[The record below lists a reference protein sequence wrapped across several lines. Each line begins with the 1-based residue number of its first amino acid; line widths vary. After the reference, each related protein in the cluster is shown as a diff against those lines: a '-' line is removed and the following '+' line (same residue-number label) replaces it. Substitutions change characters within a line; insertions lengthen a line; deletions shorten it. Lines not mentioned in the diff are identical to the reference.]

1 MRHRKS
7 GRKLGRNGSHRKAM
21 FRNMVTSLIEAEQI
35 ETTVQ
40 KAKELRPIVEKLITS
55 AKKNLEGQVDPMDRV
70 AAIRQ
75 AGKVV
80 RGRDALQKLFSEIG
94 ERYQERNGG
103 YTRIMRTRNRLGD
116 NAEMAIIELIQDANV
131 AEESDVDA
139 SAEA

>member
-40 KAKELRPIVEKLITS
+40 KAKELRPIIEKLITS

-80 RGRDALQKLFSEIG
+80 RNREALQKLFSDIG

-116 NAEMAIIELIQDANV
+116 NAEMAIIELIRDQEDV
-131 AEESDVDA
+131 AVE
-139 SAEA
+139 AEATAEA

>member
-7 GRKLGRNGSHRKAM
+7 GRKLGRNGPHRKAM

-35 ETTVQ
+35 ETTVH
-40 KAKELRPIVEKLITS
+40 KAKELRPIIEKLITS

-75 AGKVV
+75 AGKIV
-80 RGRDALQKLFSEIG
+80 RNREALQKLFSDIG

-116 NAEMAIIELIQDANV
+116 NAEMAIIELIKDRKEV
-131 AEESDVDA
+131 ETE
-139 SAEA
+139 AEATAEA

>member
-7 GRKLGRNGSHRKAM
+7 GRKLGRNGPHRKAM
-21 FRNMVTSLIEAEQI
+21 FRNMVTSLIEVEQI
-35 ETTVQ
+35 ETTVH
-40 KAKELRPIVEKLITS
+40 KAKELRPIIEKLITS

-75 AGKVV
+75 AGKIV
-80 RGRDALQKLFSEIG
+80 RNRKALQKLFSDIG

-116 NAEMAIIELIQDANV
+116 NAEMAIIELIKDRKEV
-131 AEESDVDA
+131 ETE
-139 SAEA
+139 AEATVEA